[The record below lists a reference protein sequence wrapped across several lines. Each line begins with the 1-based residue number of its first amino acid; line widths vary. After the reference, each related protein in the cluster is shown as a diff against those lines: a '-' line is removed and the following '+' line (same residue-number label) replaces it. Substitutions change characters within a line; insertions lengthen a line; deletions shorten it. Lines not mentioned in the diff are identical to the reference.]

1 MKVSIITAT
10 FGAESWRELALN
22 RAYPSALN
30 QGAHEVI
37 VGHDPEGTIAS
48 VRNSLAEKAEGDW
61 LCFLDGDD
69 ELAPGYLEAMK
80 VPYLYQLAIPPALR
94 QIAAFPELL
103 PDEDIRFLL
112 TPAVSYVTARGK
124 RATPKIWPE
133 CSLSTGSWLVVSTLI
148 PRDLFFQVGGF
159 RDYGDPP
166 GSIGYE
172 DWGLFSLLA
181 QAGATVVK
189 VPEAVLYAHIS
200 PASRNRSPDRKER
213 LRWHYEV
220 GRDVWPDVYNDQ
232 WKVANGL

>member
-1 MKVSIITAT
+1 MNVSIIIAT

-69 ELAPGYLEAMK
+69 ELAPGYLDVMKRAFEQEAGG
-80 VPYLYQLAIPPALR
+80 VSL
-94 QIAAFPELL
+94 
-103 PDEDIRFLL
+103 LL

-133 CSLSTGSWLVVSTLI
+133 CSLTAGSWLVVSTLI
-148 PRDLFFQVGGF
+148 PRSLFLEVGGF

-181 QAGATVVK
+181 QAGAEVVK

-220 GRDVWPDVYNDQ
+220 GRDVWPEVYNDQ

>member
-1 MKVSIITAT
+1 MKTSIVVAT

-61 LCFLDGDD
+61 LCFLDADD
-69 ELAPGYLEAMK
+69 ELAPGYLDAMMSVNRMTTFYEGK
-80 VPYLYQLAIPPALR
+80 HVLY
-94 QIAAFPELL
+94 
-103 PDEDIRFLL
+103 

-124 RATPKIWPE
+124 RATPRIWPE
-133 CSLSTGSWLVVSTLI
+133 CDLSRGSWLVVSTLI
-148 PRDLFFQVGGF
+148 PHDLFSEVGGF

-181 QAGATVVK
+181 QAGAAVVK
-189 VPEAVLYAHIS
+189 VPEAVLYAHITS
-200 PASRNRSPDRKER
+200 ASRNRSPDRKER

-220 GRDVWPDVYNDQ
+220 GRDVWPEVYNDQ